1 MDWMELLQIGLHFDR
16 HLESVVA
23 LYGMAIYVMLFAIVF
38 CEIAFIPLFFLPG
51 DPLLFICG
59 ALCAAG
65 ALNMMILVPLLF
77 AAAVAGSVVSYWTGH
92 IIGQKLYTTDY
103 KWLDKAALHKTHVFY
118 EHHGGVTFLLS
129 PFVAVVRTFAPLV
142 GGVAEMNFAKFLLCV
157 VTGAALWV
165 VTLVPG
171 GYFFGHIP
179 VVRDHLT
186 SIVLLGVGLGVGALV
201 VSGTWRYFNSRNVD
215 WKEVGK

>member
-1 MDWMELLQIGLHFDR
+1 
-16 HLESVVA
+16 
-23 LYGMAIYVMLFAIVF
+23 
-38 CEIAFIPLFFLPG
+38 
-51 DPLLFICG
+51 
-59 ALCAAG
+59 
-65 ALNMMILVPLLF
+65 
-77 AAAVAGSVVSYWTGH
+77 
-92 IIGQKLYTTDY
+92 
-103 KWLDKAALHKTHVFY
+103 
-118 EHHGGVTFLLS
+118 
-129 PFVAVVRTFAPLV
+129 
-142 GGVAEMNFAKFLLCV
+142 V